1 MFFLGLKV
9 LHLSAQ
15 HRVYCRGNN
24 ALWLAKAELLSAAR
38 VGESLLEYLEWSPV
52 LEHLVGN
59 PVVSGMVGMLEASSP
74 RTWKAS

>member
-1 MFFLGLKV
+1 MFFFGLKV

-15 HRVYCRGNN
+15 HRVYCLGNN

-38 VGESLLEYLEWSPV
+38 VGESLLEYLEWSLV

-59 PVVSGMVGMLEASSP
+59 PVVSRMEGMLEASSS